1 MDGGDSLDPKV
12 DLNERINKKMK
23 SSTGSGAYAAEL
35 TINNANL
42 SKFGNAKWDS
52 LGKEELKRIQKI
64 EHDQKPNWFTEL
76 DKEMPPEF
84 KLELEDVKISYD
96 INADDLEPLGA

>member
-76 DKEMPPEF
+76 DAAECTIPRKE
-84 KLELEDVKISYD
+84 L
-96 INADDLEPLGA
+96 NAPFFGIAD